1 MEVHSAAS
9 EDSLSNLKE
18 ELKESIRSENF
29 FLNKMETTVQKEDL
43 NNQKSNIIRIET
55 GEEAQQ
61 KT

>member
-55 GEEAQQ
+55 GEEA
-61 KT
+61 